1 MHTLDRLA
9 VGVRIREQRE
19 KLFISKKELAE
30 RLNITLRFLDE
41 VESGSRGVSLNKLMM
56 LSQILEVSTDY
67 LLFGSSE
74 KASNQVFNHI
84 IESCPPSKREALA
97 VIMKKI
103 VDSYNEE

>member
-19 KLFISKKELAE
+19 KLFMSKKDLAE
-30 RLNITLRFLDE
+30 KLNISLRFLVE

-56 LSQILEVSTDY
+56 LAQILEVSTDY
-67 LLFGSSE
+67 LLFGSGEKSSE
-74 KASNQVFNHI
+74 QVFSHI
-84 IESCPPSKREALA
+84 IENCPPSKREALA

-103 VDSYNEE
+103 VDSYNE